1 LSASRWFQRRYP
13 TRSLIESLR
22 PSRLNIG
29 ERLTAC
35 FVAISVLM
43 VIGDVVAMSQ
53 FRILRD
59 QVQEVT
65 RIDQRQVAVL
75 RVHADLLSLRD
86 NLRGIIATRD
96 AKQFASE
103 AGALRDT
110 FLADLNRAKQALTAG
125 QFDAKQSQN
134 TLLILETV
142 ANALPTQIDTLT
154 TFASNG
160 DWDAVHL
167 RFENQLQGLG
177 TITSGLVDKVDA
189 EVANQRTVAFQR
201 IDRIQ
206 RWLLVLLPITA
217 VLTLVSAGAL
227 GVLVTRSIT
236 RPLKRMDRAA
246 QALACGDFQHE
257 IDVQGT
263 DELARLAA
271 AFKDASRRLRTLY
284 DALRSNE
291 LRFRSLI
298 EHSSDL
304 IATLDSQSK
313 IRYVSPSSKRVI
325 GYMPELLLGLSFYD
339 FIHPDD
345 VSTAKIAFE
354 REPSEATQTVEF
366 RFRHADGQMRILE
379 AAGRSLLTA
388 SEVGS
393 IVVNARDVTERR
405 NAEEAL
411 YRSEEKYR
419 AFFERNAAGSYISTP
434 GGSLLT
440 CNPAFLRMFGFSHIE
455 EVDRTN
461 FAQLYSSGIARQ
473 EFLRQLKDS
482 GSIENYEREY
492 RRKDGRPLFVIEN
505 AFGRFDSRGEL
516 VEICGFLIDETLRR
530 RTEEQLRHAQK
541 IEAVGRLAGAVA
553 HDFNNLLGVIIG
565 YGQLLVDDPNIPANS
580 RQYIE
585 QVFKAGVHGGD
596 LTRQLLAFSRKQVLH
611 ATVLDLNDVIGRLE
625 KMLLRLVGEDISI
638 RTVLARDLAAVRAD
652 ATQIEQVIINLA
664 VNARDAM
671 PQGGKLTI
679 STASVDVDD
688 IFAREHAPMKPGKYA
703 RIAVTDTGV
712 GIDRETLTRIFEPFF
727 STKGEKGTGLG
738 LATVYGI
745 VKQSGGF
752 VWADSEL
759 GKGTTFS
766 VYLQAAS
773 QVQYRSQEQTAE
785 GADLRGSET
794 ILLVEDAVA
803 LRVLTRE
810 LLEQNGYRVLE
821 AQDVGHAIHIADMH
835 HGKISLLLTDVVMP
849 KMSGRLLAERLTVRR
864 PEMKVLYMSGYTD
877 DAILRHGILHERTP
891 FLEKPFTREA
901 LIRKVREVLEGPQTK
916 AKVPAA

>member
-1 LSASRWFQRRYP
+1 
-13 TRSLIESLR
+13 
-22 PSRLNIG
+22 
-29 ERLTAC
+29 
-35 FVAISVLM
+35 M
-43 VIGDVVAMSQ
+43 VMGDVVALSQ

-59 QVQEVT
+59 HVQEVT

-75 RVHADLLSLRD
+75 RVHADLLSFRD

-125 QFDAKQSQN
+125 PSDLKQPQN
-134 TLLILETV
+134 TLVILETV
-142 ANALPTQIDTLT
+142 ANALSAQIDTLT

-160 DWDAVHL
+160 DWDAVRL
-167 RFENQLQGLG
+167 RFENQLHALG

-189 EVANQRTVAFQR
+189 EVMNQRTVALQR

-217 VLTLVSAGAL
+217 ILTLVSAGAL

-236 RPLKRMDRAA
+236 RPLKRMDWVA
-246 QALACGDFQHE
+246 QALAHGDFRHE
-257 IDVQGT
+257 IAVQGT

-271 AFKDASRRLRTLY
+271 AFNDASRRLQTLY

-304 IATLDSQSK
+304 IATLDEQSK

-325 GYMPELLLGLSFYD
+325 GYTPELLLDRIFYD
-339 FIHPDD
+339 FVHPDD
-345 VSTAKIAFE
+345 VSTAKIALE
-354 REPSEATQTVEF
+354 RESSESTQTVEF
-366 RFRHADGQMRILE
+366 RFRHANGQMIILE
-379 AAGRSLLTA
+379 AAGRTLLTA
-388 SEVGS
+388 GEVGN

-405 NAEEAL
+405 QAEEAL
-411 YRSEEKYR
+411 YQSEEKYR

-434 GGSLLT
+434 DGCLLT
-440 CNPAFLRMFGFSHIE
+440 CNPAFLRMFGFSRLE
-455 EVDRTN
+455 EVEGTN
-461 FAQLYSSGIARQ
+461 FAQLYSSRLARQ
-473 EFLRQLKDS
+473 DFVRQLKEL
-482 GSIENYEREY
+482 GSVENYEGEY
-492 RRKDGRPLFVIEN
+492 RRKDGGPLFVVEN
-505 AFGRFDSRGEL
+505 AVGRFDTRGEL
-516 VEICGFLIDETLRR
+516 VEICGFLINETLRR

-565 YGQLLVDDPNIPANS
+565 YGQMLIDAPEIPAKS
-580 RQYIE
+580 RQYVE
-585 QVFKAGVHGGD
+585 QIFKAGVHGGD

-611 ATVLDLNDVIGRLE
+611 AAVLDLNDIIGRLE
-625 KMLLRLVGEDISI
+625 KILLRLVGEDISI
-638 RTVLARDLAAVRAD
+638 RIVLAPDVVAVRAD
-652 ATQIEQVIINLA
+652 ATQIEQVIINLS

-679 STASVDVDD
+679 STAKVDVDD
-688 IFAREHAPMKPGKYA
+688 QFAREHAPMKRGKYA
-703 RIAVTDTGV
+703 RISVTDTGV
-712 GIDRETLTRIFEPFF
+712 GMDRETLTHIFEPFF

-738 LATVYGI
+738 LASVYGI
-745 VKQSGGF
+745 LKQSGGF
-752 VWADSEL
+752 IWADSEL

-766 VYLQAAS
+766 VYLKAAS
-773 QVQYRSQEQTAE
+773 QVQYRAQEYTPE

-821 AQDVGHAIHIADMH
+821 AQDVTDALQIADKH
-835 HGKISLLLTDVVMP
+835 QGKISLLLTDVVMP
-849 KMSGRLLAERLTVRR
+849 QMSGRLLAERLTARR
-864 PEMKVLYMSGYTD
+864 PEMKVLFMSGYTD
-877 DAILRHGILHERTP
+877 DAILRHGILYDRTP

-901 LIRKVREVLEGPQTK
+901 LIGKVREVLEGPHAKPK
-916 AKVPAA
+916 APAA